1 LAHKW
6 NSIGFARNQI
16 YGFFVR
22 TRPET
27 ERIGGRKMRQEDI
40 GNLKKSTKSQ
50 IIGERSFNGAGNF
63 VIAALN

>member
-6 NSIGFARNQI
+6 NPIGFARNQI
-16 YGFFVR
+16 CGFFKR
-22 TRPET
+22 TRPEI
-27 ERIGGRKMRQEDI
+27 ERIGGRRMRQEDI
-40 GNLKKSTKSQ
+40 GSLKKSTKSQ